1 MFRLNP
7 SQSYEIICDIVNRN
21 KKGATVWIIRDRN
34 HLISSL
40 RSPWPDIESQDNAFG
55 FLTADLSRH
64 RTSRQS
70 SQTAHQPHNRY
81 ESEAN
86 QRIFLR
92 FRSISIRFIF

>member
-40 RSPWPDIESQDNAFG
+40 RSPWPDIESQDNVFG
-55 FLTADLSRH
+55 FLRLICHVTERADRALRPH
-64 RTSRQS
+64 TSLTIDMNPKQ
-70 SQTAHQPHNRY
+70 
-81 ESEAN
+81 
-86 QRIFLR
+86 
-92 FRSISIRFIF
+92 ISVYYYDS